1 MNSTLAKSLMD
12 EFLVATGVIGDLP
25 ARRYLWT
32 DAFAVT
38 NLLALG
44 RSTGEASYLDSARIL
59 VDQVHRVLG
68 RHREDADR
76 RGWISGLSEEE
87 GARHPTAGGLRIG
100 KRIPERSAQERY
112 DERLEWDRDG
122 QYFHYLTKW
131 THALVR
137 MGEETGEA
145 HYSVWAAELLLAARR
160 AFSYTAAGGERLM
173 WWKVSIDRSRP
184 LVLSMGGHDPL
195 DGWMT
200 CLEVIDANRNFSAAA
215 NRDELATA
223 CMEFQRMAERME
235 WKTRDPLGIGGL
247 LEGAARTARL
257 MCREGVGVNP
267 NLLRRLMSEAEQS
280 LAFFSRFF
288 VPSGP
293 ASERLAFR
301 ELGLAIGMHGVE
313 SISEHGA
320 TPEFARSMRGVLR
333 HSSLAEAIDAFW
345 SITGNRLN
353 ATWREHADIN
363 NVMLASSLI
372 PSGYFGIGD

>member
-1 MNSTLAKSLMD
+1 MNSNLAKSLMD
-12 EFLVATGVIGDLP
+12 EFLVATGVLGDLP

-44 RSTGEASYLDSARIL
+44 RSTGEPRYLDSARRL

-68 RHREDADR
+68 RHREDDTR

-100 KRIPERSAQERY
+100 KRLPERSAQERY

-131 THALVR
+131 AHALVR
-137 MGEETGEA
+137 MSEETGEA
-145 HYSVWAAELLLAARR
+145 QYGIWAAELLLAARR
-160 AFSYTAAGGERLM
+160 AFSYIAADGERLM

-195 DGWMT
+195 DGWIT
-200 CLEVIDANRNFSAAA
+200 CLEVIDAVRNSSIVA
-215 NRDELATA
+215 NREELATA
-223 CMEFQRMAERME
+223 CMEFQRMAERLE

-257 MCREGVGVNP
+257 MRRDGVGISP

-288 VPSGP
+288 LPSGP

-313 SISEHGA
+313 STAEHGLP
-320 TPEFARSMRGVLR
+320 PELARSSRGVLR
-333 HSSLAEAIDAFW
+333 YSSLAESIDDFW
-345 SITGNRLN
+345 SATGNRLN

-372 PSGYFGIGD
+372 PNGYFGIAD

>member
-12 EFLVATGVIGDLP
+12 EFLAATGVVGDLP
-25 ARRYLWT
+25 PRRYLWT

-44 RSTGEASYLDSARIL
+44 RNTGEARYLDSARRL

-68 RHREDADR
+68 RHREGDNR
-76 RGWISGLSEEE
+76 HGWISGFSEEE
-87 GARHPTAGGLRIG
+87 GAQHPTAGGLRIG
-100 KRIPERSAQERY
+100 KRLPERSAQERY

-131 THALVR
+131 AHALAR
-137 MGEETGEA
+137 MSEETGEA
-145 HYSVWAAELLLAARR
+145 QYGVWATELLLAARR
-160 AFSYTAAGGERLM
+160 AFSYIDAAGERLM

-195 DGWMT
+195 DGWIT
-200 CLEVIDANRNFSAAA
+200 CLEVIDAVRNSSAVA

-223 CMEFQRMAERME
+223 CMEFQRMAERLD

-247 LEGAARTARL
+247 LEGAARTARI
-257 MCREGVGVNP
+257 MRRDGVGISP

-288 VPSGP
+288 LPSGP

-313 SISEHGA
+313 SIAGHCTNAEL
-320 TPEFARSMRGVLR
+320 ARSSPSVLR
-333 HSSLAEAIDAFW
+333 YSSLTESIDEFW
-345 SITGNRLN
+345 SAAGNRLN
-353 ATWREHADIN
+353 STWREHADIN

-372 PSGYFGIGD
+372 PNGYFGIGD